1 MMVSKKNKQPEL
13 SGLVVVDKPLG
24 VTSHDVVAAMRGEL
38 HMRRVGH
45 AGTLDP
51 QASGV
56 LVIGFGHGTRL
67 LNYIV
72 DHTKT
77 YEATIRL
84 GQTSTTDDSEGEIT
98 TVAPVMLADGAQ
110 GDAAKSAPVK
120 SVDGT
125 DGLTAEV
132 TPVKLADDSSQSS
145 DSSPDSDGD
154 SGNVR
159 VLTLQEVE
167 QAIKEHLTGDIEQVP
182 SSYSAVRVNGR
193 HAYELARQGK
203 TVELDA
209 RPVTISEFTVLGACN
224 AEVRYTAE
232 NGKNITEKSGNSET
246 SDGAVSTADSSYAA
260 ADCETMDEPT
270 KAADGAKKPKAAE
283 PSALSASVD
292 SGVFNAGFNNPAAV
306 TTSVVDVDVRISCS
320 TGTYIRSLGR
330 DLGQLLGVGGYLT
343 RLRRTRV
350 GKFDLADPQ
359 LAGRVV
365 TAHAKP
371 HTFTNR
377 EGVTLTLN
385 KAVLDVDADE
395 LKRRSLTMLEAAQRT
410 MPTIPVSDEDAQ
422 NLRFGRRLPMPSSA
436 SVNAKSHINADETSE
451 TDGIAAVYLP
461 QTDEVVGI
469 VKPANSCEMKSVV
482 VFPPQ

>member
-1 MMVSKKNKQPEL
+1 MSKKSKKPEL

-24 VTSHDVVAAMRGEL
+24 VTSHDVVAAVRGEL

-98 TVAPVMLADGAQ
+98 TVVSVRLADNSDNGVEVNENANSLSPAKNEAYSQ
-110 GDAAKSAPVK
+110 GFSNTSPKAIA
-120 SVDGT
+120 
-125 DGLTAEV
+125 
-132 TPVKLADDSSQSS
+132 ADDLTQSLDGELTS
-145 DSSPDSDGD
+145 DET
-154 SGNVR
+154 SGNAR
-159 VLTLQEVE
+159 VLTFQQIK
-167 QAIKEHLTGDIEQVP
+167 QAINEHLTGDIKQVP

-203 TVELDA
+203 TVKLDA
-209 RPVTISEFTVLGACN
+209 RSVTISEFIVLGARN
-224 AEVRYTAE
+224 TEATIKASEVEDGE
-232 NGKNITEKSGNSET
+232 NESITSR
-246 SDGAVSTADSSYAA
+246 A
-260 ADCETMDEPT
+260 
-270 KAADGAKKPKAAE
+270 
-283 PSALSASVD
+283 
-292 SGVFNAGFNNPAAV
+292 
-306 TTSVVDVDVRISCS
+306 SVVDVDVRISCS

-330 DLGQLLGVGGYLT
+330 DLGRLLGVGGYLT
-343 RLRRTRV
+343 KLRRTRV

-359 LAGRVV
+359 LAERVV

-385 KAVLDVDADE
+385 RAVLDVDADE
-395 LKRRSLTMLEAAQRT
+395 LKRRALTMLEAAQRT
-410 MPTIPVSDEDAQ
+410 MPTIPISDEDAK
-422 NLRFGRRLPMPSSA
+422 NLRFGRRLPITIAAGASA
-436 SVNAKSHINADETSE
+436 EYGSGAADAGDNSTQIVKTADDKAMTNDGKTSTNASGTKN
-451 TDGIAAVYLP
+451 IAAVYLP
-461 QTDEVVGI
+461 QTEEVVGI
-469 VKPANSCEMKSVV
+469 VEPANNHELKSVV
-482 VFPPQ
+482 VFPQVG

>member
-1 MMVSKKNKQPEL
+1 MSKKNKQPEL
-13 SGLVVVDKPLG
+13 SGLLVVDKPLG
-24 VTSHDVVAAMRGEL
+24 VTSHDVVAAVRGEL

-84 GQTSTTDDSEGEIT
+84 GQASTTDDSEGDIM
-98 TVAPVMLADGAQ
+98 TVA
-110 GDAAKSAPVK
+110 
-120 SVDGT
+120 
-125 DGLTAEV
+125 
-132 TPVKLADDSSQSS
+132 PVKLADDSRNETVQAIPAESDDDATDSGVNMHRESNIVAVSDGGRDADGSLSKTSS
-145 DSSPDSDGD
+145 DIEKADDLLQVFDGGTSCAD
-154 SGNVR
+154 GHDKIR
-159 VLTLQEVE
+159 ILTLQQIK
-167 QAIKEHLTGDIEQVP
+167 QAINEHLTGDIEQVP

-203 TVELDA
+203 AVELAA
-209 RPVTISEFTVLGACN
+209 RPVTISEFTVLGARN
-224 AEVRYTAE
+224 AEAE
-232 NGKNITEKSGNSET
+232 T
-246 SDGAVSTADSSYAA
+246 DGLPAGDI
-260 ADCETMDEPT
+260 EDEPNQ
-270 KAADGAKKPKAAE
+270 KAAGRTP
-283 PSALSASVD
+283 
-292 SGVFNAGFNNPAAV
+292 
-306 TTSVVDVDVRISCS
+306 VVDVDVRISCS

-350 GKFDLADPQ
+350 GRFDLTAPQ
-359 LAGRVV
+359 LAQRVV

-377 EGVTLTLN
+377 EGLTLTLN
-385 KAVLDVDADE
+385 KAVLDVDAEE

-410 MPTIPVSDEDAQ
+410 MPTVPITDADAR
-422 NLRFGRRLPMPSSA
+422 NLRFGRRLPMPMA
-436 SVNAKSHINADETSE
+436 DNADSNTLSGADSCAQNDRSNETN
-451 TDGIAAVYLP
+451 TIAAVFLP
-461 QTDEVVGI
+461 QTGEIVGI
-469 VKPANSCEMKSVV
+469 VEPANAHELKSVV
-482 VFPPQ
+482 VFPPTV

>member
-1 MMVSKKNKQPEL
+1 MSKKNKQPEL
-13 SGLVVVDKPLG
+13 SGLLVVDKPLG
-24 VTSHDVVAAMRGEL
+24 VTSHDVVAAVRGEL

-98 TVAPVMLADGAQ
+98 TVAPVRLADGAE
-110 GDAAKSAPVK
+110 GETAEIVSAP
-120 SVDGT
+120 
-125 DGLTAEV
+125 
-132 TPVKLADDSSQSS
+132 LADGSRQLS
-145 DSSPDSDGD
+145 DSTSDSDGS
-154 SGNVR
+154 SGSVR
-159 VLTLQEVE
+159 VLTIE
-167 QAIKEHLTGDIEQVP
+167 QIEQTIAEHLTGDIEQVP

-203 TVELDA
+203 AVTLDA
-209 RPVTISEFTVLGACN
+209 RPVTISEFTVLGARN
-224 AEVRYTAE
+224 VEIVDSEAV
-232 NGKNITEKSGNSET
+232 GEKSETPTNANVASAGGTDETGERKAVKTAASSSDTQTDT
-246 SDGAVSTADSSYAA
+246 SDFDDNGNKQTAA
-260 ADCETMDEPT
+260 A
-270 KAADGAKKPKAAE
+270 
-283 PSALSASVD
+283 
-292 SGVFNAGFNNPAAV
+292 
-306 TTSVVDVDVRISCS
+306 TSVVDLDVRISCS

-330 DLGQLLGVGGYLT
+330 DLGRLLGVGGYLT
-343 RLRRTRV
+343 KLRRTRV
-350 GKFDLADPQ
+350 GRFDLADSQ

-385 KAVLDVDADE
+385 KAVLDVDAEE

-410 MPTIPVSDEDAQ
+410 MPTIPITDAAAQ
-422 NLRFGRRLPMPSSA
+422 NLRFGRRLPMP
-436 SVNAKSHINADETSE
+436 VADN
-451 TDGIAAVYLP
+451 TDSNTIPGADSCAQNDRSNGTNTIAAVYLP
-461 QTDEVVGI
+461 QTGEIVGI
-469 VKPANSCEMKSVV
+469 VEPANAHELKSVV
-482 VFPPQ
+482 VFPPTV

>member
-1 MMVSKKNKQPEL
+1 MSKKSKQPEL

-24 VTSHDVVAAMRGEL
+24 VTSHDVVAAVRGEL

-84 GQTSTTDDSEGEIT
+84 GQSSTTDDSEGEIT
-98 TVAPVMLADGAQ
+98 TVASVRLAG
-110 GDAAKSAPVK
+110 
-120 SVDGT
+120 
-125 DGLTAEV
+125 
-132 TPVKLADDSSQSS
+132 DSSNQGLNHSEH
-145 DSSPDSDGD
+145 
-154 SGNVR
+154 SGSVR
-159 VLTLQEVE
+159 VLTTQQIE
-167 QAIKEHLTGDIEQVP
+167 QVIKEHLTGDIEQVP
-182 SSYSAVRVNGR
+182 SSYSAVRVNGH

-203 TVELDA
+203 AVELKA
-209 RPVTISEFTVLGACN
+209 RPVTISEFTVLGARN
-224 AEVRYTAE
+224 VDNNDDESIADTTAA
-232 NGKNITEKSGNSET
+232 I
-246 SDGAVSTADSSYAA
+246 
-260 ADCETMDEPT
+260 
-270 KAADGAKKPKAAE
+270 
-283 PSALSASVD
+283 
-292 SGVFNAGFNNPAAV
+292 
-306 TTSVVDVDVRISCS
+306 DVDVRISCS

-343 RLRRTRV
+343 KLRRTRV
-350 GKFDLADPQ
+350 GRFDLADSQ

-385 KAVLDVDADE
+385 KAVLDVDTDE
-395 LKRRSLTMLEAAQRT
+395 LKRRSLTMLEATQRT
-410 MPTIPVSDEDAQ
+410 MPTIPITDADAQ
-422 NLRFGRRLPMPSSA
+422 NLRFGRRLRMPLAAEMNARDCADTEVADNSA
-436 SVNAKSHINADETSE
+436 PTAEHASDRILINAKRANSFV
-451 TDGIAAVYLP
+451 AVYIP
-461 QTDEVVGI
+461 QTGEVVGI
-469 VKPANSCEMKSVV
+469 LEPTNDHELKSVV
-482 VFPPQ
+482 VFPAAG

>member
-1 MMVSKKNKQPEL
+1 
-13 SGLVVVDKPLG
+13 
-24 VTSHDVVAAMRGEL
+24 
-38 HMRRVGH
+38 MRRVGH

-84 GQTSTTDDSEGEIT
+84 GQTSTTDDSEGDIT
-98 TVAPVMLADGAQ
+98 TVAPVR
-110 GDAAKSAPVK
+110 
-120 SVDGT
+120 
-125 DGLTAEV
+125 
-132 TPVKLADDSSQSS
+132 LADDSSQSLRS
-145 DSSPDSDGD
+145 DQHNETGE
-154 SGNVR
+154 VHT
-159 VLTLQEVE
+159 LTLQQIE
-167 QAIKEHLTGDIEQVP
+167 QTIKEHLTGDIEQVP

-203 TVELDA
+203 EVELDA
-209 RPVTISEFTVLGACN
+209 RPVTISEFTVLGARN
-224 AEVRYTAE
+224 AEAKIDELDVE
-232 NGKNITEKSGNSET
+232 NNVNGS
-246 SDGAVSTADSSYAA
+246 ADA
-260 ADCETMDEPT
+260 
-270 KAADGAKKPKAAE
+270 
-283 PSALSASVD
+283 
-292 SGVFNAGFNNPAAV
+292 

-330 DLGQLLGVGGYLT
+330 DLGQLLGGGGYLT

-359 LAGRVV
+359 LAERVV

-395 LKRRSLTMLEAAQRT
+395 LKHRSLTMLEAAQRT
-410 MPTIPVSDEDAQ
+410 MPLIPITQHDADE
-422 NLRFGRRLPMPSSA
+422 LRYGRRLKMSLAQSDGEGFETVEKSSVKSA
-436 SVNAKSHINADETSE
+436 QLGGRQVVREDFGTVEAVSAESVRSNSRQTVGKVSGIVAEDGDIAEVSGDVVAFTARSTSPVQFAAAYVLET
-451 TDGIAAVYLP
+451 G
-461 QTDEVVGI
+461 EVVAI
-469 VKPANSCEMKSVV
+469 LESANAHEVKSAL
-482 VFPPQ
+482 VFPQSCL